1 MSYLVVTSCTG
12 RKRFPPKP
20 GSLCLSHSEGRDGD
34 SLSEVARSWVGGL
47 DEAECFPARKLYLG
61 RTLLDAQSVE
71 SALLGACL
79 KIVSAGLGLIAADD
93 QIPSYE
99 LTVSGGGGQWLAS
112 LDHSVTG
119 WWAALNEVRQRSKS
133 PLSDLILGSQ
143 FRSILISLPSRYL
156 EMVAQDLDR
165 VPAENRSNVRI
176 FTSKLGLEVLARG
189 WHRNVLPYDDRLDA
203 LDSPCRGTKTD
214 FAQRAMRHYVEHL
227 QATDLDLDEGTNAVL
242 KWLDAIGPAPVLPK
256 RRRLEDPEILALL
269 RENWHAHKGQS
280 GRLLRFLR
288 DTELVACEQGR
299 FRDLW
304 LQLSAAKQLS
314 LEGV

>member
-1 MSYLVVTSCTG
+1 MSYLVVTSCSG
-12 RKRFPPKP
+12 RKRFPPQP
-20 GSLCLSHSEGRDGD
+20 GHLSLSRTGGQNCD
-34 SLSEVARSWVGGL
+34 SLSEVARTWVGSIA
-47 DEAECFPARKLYLG
+47 ETECFPARRLYLG

-71 SALLGACL
+71 SVLLDARL
-79 KIVSAGLGLIAADD
+79 KIVSAGVGLVDADD

-99 LTVSGGGGQWLAS
+99 LTVSGDAGQWLAS
-112 LDHSVTG
+112 HDHSVTE
-119 WWAALNEVRQRSKS
+119 WWAALNEARRSSKS

-143 FRSILISLPSRYL
+143 FGCILIGLPSRYL

-165 VPAENRSNVRI
+165 VPEGNRANVRI
-176 FTSKLGLEVLARG
+176 FTSKLGLEVLSPD
-189 WHRNVLPYDDRLDA
+189 WHRSVLPYDDRLDA
-203 LDSPCRGTKTD
+203 LGSPCRGTRTD

-227 QATDLDLDEGTNAVL
+227 QATDLDLDQGTGAVL

-256 RRRLEDPEILALL
+256 RRRLQDPEIIALL
-269 RENWHAHKGQS
+269 RDNWHAHKGQS

-304 LQLSAAKQLS
+304 LQLSESKQLS
-314 LEGV
+314 LEV

>member
-12 RKRFPPKP
+12 RKRFPPEP
-20 GSLCLSHSEGRDGD
+20 GLLSLPVTLAQPCLSLPD
-34 SLSEVARSWVGGL
+34 VARNWVEGL
-47 DEAECFPARKLYLG
+47 SKAASFPARKLYLG
-61 RTLLDAQSVE
+61 RTLLDALSVG
-71 SALLGACL
+71 STLLRARL
-79 KIVSAGLGLIAADD
+79 KIVSAGVGLIDADD
-93 QIPSYE
+93 HIPSYE
-99 LTVSGGGGQWLAS
+99 LTVSGEAGQWLAS
-112 LDHSVTG
+112 HDHSVIE
-119 WWAALNEVRQRSKS
+119 WWAALNQARQCSQS
-133 PLSDLILGSQ
+133 PLSDLILSSQ
-143 FRSILISLPSRYL
+143 FRSILIGLPSRYL

-176 FTSKLGLEVLARG
+176 FTSKLGLEVLSPS

-203 LDSPCRGTKTD
+203 LGSPCRGTRTD

-227 QATDLDLDEGTNAVL
+227 DATDCELDEGANAVL

-256 RRRLEDPEILALL
+256 RRRLEDPEIIALL

-304 LQLSAAKQLS
+304 LQLSASKQLS